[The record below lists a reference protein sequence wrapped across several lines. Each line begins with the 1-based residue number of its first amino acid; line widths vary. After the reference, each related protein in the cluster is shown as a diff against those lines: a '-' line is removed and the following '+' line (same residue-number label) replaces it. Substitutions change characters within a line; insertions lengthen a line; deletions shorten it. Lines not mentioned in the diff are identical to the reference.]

1 MILWQK
7 HSYLDTSCDL
17 KLSASQ
23 TKMLRKIMANKVPLI
38 SQQEIADIVKRLAY
52 ELDRDYRDR
61 TPVLVGVLK
70 GSFVFLADLIRQM
83 QTPIRN
89 IELMRLSSYGSATV
103 SSGEV
108 KMLMGLSPGVATHQD
123 VILIEDIVDT
133 GLSTSTALQAIQ
145 NQNPAS
151 LKLCALLSKPSRRQ
165 VSVEI
170 DYLGVTIGDRFIV
183 GYGIDLDEQYR
194 QLPAIYALKD

>member
-1 MILWQK
+1 
-7 HSYLDTSCDL
+7 
-17 KLSASQ
+17 
-23 TKMLRKIMANKVPLI
+23 MANKVPLI